1 MDLNETAARV
11 IAARVITDADVAE
24 LRRCI
29 WSQPSIGSER
39 LDQLFA
45 INDALVAPHN
55 GWSDLFGEALCHHLL
70 REGELRNFIDDGAA
84 EWLMSRLDR
93 DGRIESHAELDGL
106 IRLIELAENV
116 PARLKQFAL
125 RAIENLVISGSGP
138 TRDGGTLRPGSIEA
152 TEVKLLRRLI
162 FASGGGD
169 GGHVGSLEAEALFRI
184 KQAVAG
190 GANSSEWQLL
200 FVQGVANHLLAY
212 QRLTPLELRDA
223 KRLNAAMDDHQVN
236 LTGFFDRVLSRDS
249 LRAAFSIFSGADTPA
264 IDHAA
269 GAASAQALSAAEA
282 NWLKREI
289 ISDGTT
295 DDAEKALLAFLIDE
309 NVVLDAALGGLR
321 HTG

>member
-11 IAARVITDADVAE
+11 IAARVITDDDVAA
-24 LRRCI
+24 LRRAI
-29 WSQPSIGSER
+29 WSQPVIGQQR
-39 LDQLFA
+39 VDQLFA
-45 INDALVAPHN
+45 INDALAAPHN

-70 REGELRNFIDDGAA
+70 REGELRNFLDDAAA
-84 EWLMSRLDR
+84 EWLIARLDH
-93 DGRIESHAELDGL
+93 DGRIESHAELDAL

-116 PARLKQFAL
+116 PVRLKQFAL
-125 RAIENLVISGSGP
+125 RAIEALVISGSGP
-138 TRDGGTLRPGSIEA
+138 TRDGSVLRPGSIEA

-190 GANSSEWQLL
+190 GANASEWQRL

-212 QRLTPLELRDA
+212 QRFTPLELRDA
-223 KRLNAAMDDHQVN
+223 KRLDAAMEDTQVN

-249 LRAAFSIFSGADTPA
+249 LRSAFSIFSHDDRPA
-264 IDHAA
+264 IDHEA
-269 GAASAQALSAAEA
+269 GAATAQALSAAEA

-309 NVVLDAALGGLR
+309 NVVLDQSLDGLR
-321 HTG
+321 RTG